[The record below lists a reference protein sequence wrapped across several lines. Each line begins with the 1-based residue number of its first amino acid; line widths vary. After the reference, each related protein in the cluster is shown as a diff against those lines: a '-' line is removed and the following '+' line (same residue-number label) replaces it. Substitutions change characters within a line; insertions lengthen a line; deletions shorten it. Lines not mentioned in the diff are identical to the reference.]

1 MRPRKHP
8 LHFKVAPGP
17 HSRPEHVQLAIQAH
31 DLSRAECQFVRG
43 IVTDNYME
51 SENYKLRQPTG
62 AFLQGYQE
70 PMHDEDENEWDG
82 WVLIEFWSQNR
93 IAIDKFVAHLNK
105 KIAEEEFDD

>member
-1 MRPRKHP
+1 MRQRKHP

-17 HSRPEHVQLAIQAH
+17 HSRPDHIQLAIQAN
-31 DLSRAECQFVRG
+31 DLSTAECQFVRN
-43 IVTDNYME
+43 IVADNYMD

-70 PMHDEDENEWDG
+70 PREGERDG
-82 WVLIEFWSQNR
+82 WVLVEFWSKDR

-105 KIAEEEFDD
+105 KISEEEFDD